1 MTIRA
6 ILFDLDGT
14 LIDQF
19 QPIYKSFSQVISQMG
34 FPVPS
39 FDTVKKSVGGAS
51 EKTMSKLIGEEHAK
65 EAVQLLRPIFEK
77 EMLNGVIELPGASEL
92 LSFCKQ
98 KEIKTAVLTNKHG
111 PHARAVCEYFNFIP
125 PLEFVIGAD
134 DTEWKKPDIEL
145 SRIAL
150 NKIGFGP
157 EETIYV
163 GDSPYDAQT
172 AKNIGMRCC
181 LVTTGTHTVDE
192 LENSS
197 ADSIDPDLP
206 TLMNKRITPLLN
218 KNE

>member
-19 QPIYKSFSQVISQMG
+19 QAIHKSFSQVISEMG

-51 EKTMSKLIGEEHAK
+51 EKTMSKLIGKEHAK

-77 EMLNGVIELPGASEL
+77 EMLNGVIELPGASKL

-98 KEIKTAVLTNKHG
+98 KKIKTAVLTNKHG

-192 LENSS
+192 LQNSS
-197 ADSIDPDLP
+197 ADSIDPDLL
-206 TLMNKRITPLLN
+206 TLMHKRILPLLN
-218 KNE
+218 QNE

>member
-19 QPIYKSFSQVISQMG
+19 QAIHKSFSQVISEMG

-51 EKTMSKLIGEEHAK
+51 EKTMSKLIGKEHAK

-77 EMLNGVIELPGASEL
+77 EMLNGVIELPGASKL

-98 KEIKTAVLTNKHG
+98 KKIKTAVLTNKHG

-192 LENSS
+192 LQNSS
-197 ADSIDPDLP
+197 ADSIDPDLL
-206 TLMNKRITPLLN
+206 TLMYKRILPLLN
-218 KNE
+218 QNE